1 MIASCSPITM
11 RQIPK
16 DCSVYSCPIF
26 EDYQERVRMDYPLL
40 VTVIGLSV
48 VMVIGLVTLVVLLLC
63 RPDKE
68 DEEARS
74 ASCGT
79 VPLKGPTAL

>member
-1 MIASCSPITM
+1 MIASRSPIAM
-11 RQIPK
+11 RHIPK
-16 DCSVYSCPIF
+16 DCSVNFCPVF
-26 EDYQERVRMDYPLL
+26 EERVRMDYPLL

-63 RPDKE
+63 RPEKE

-74 ASCGT
+74 ASRGT
-79 VPLKGPTAL
+79 VHLKGPTAL

>member
-1 MIASCSPITM
+1 
-11 RQIPK
+11 
-16 DCSVYSCPIF
+16 
-26 EDYQERVRMDYPLL
+26 MDYPLL